1 MRACGLYNKGFLIY
15 STIRGEPCA
24 SPSRNFF
31 SGRTIVRDNRGTHVG
46 RTIRIPDLYNNKKD
60 PCASHQRIHPCA
72 SHQRI
77 HVLHHQGFFMCEKV
91 SLIGKNYDWEI
102 LRGKIIVG
110 RTYQGLGSY
119 YRGPQPM

>member
-1 MRACGLYNKGFLIY
+1 M
-15 STIRGEPCA
+15 
-24 SPSRNFF
+24 
-31 SGRTIVRDNRGTHVG
+31 G
-46 RTIRIPDLYNNKKD
+46 RTIRIPGLYNNKKD
-60 PCASHQRIHPCA
+60 PCASPSR
-72 SHQRI
+72 
-77 HVLHHQGFFMCEKV
+77 VFMCEKV